1 MTSQCMIQH
10 YLENITKRYATG
22 IAKEHSY
29 RGDLQ
34 QLLEMLAAGVL
45 VTNEPARIA
54 CGAPDYIL
62 TRQNIPVGYIEAK
75 DIGAPLAKIA
85 KSEQIERYKASL
97 DNLIL
102 TDYLDFHLY
111 RNGEFVTS
119 IAIAEIKQ
127 GNISPCPQN
136 DDIFTHLIRDFCQFT
151 GQTISSA
158 HILAKMMAGK
168 ARMMQLVIE
177 QALNSDDET
186 DQNSSLKDQMAAFKK
201 ILIHDITAAEFAD
214 MYAQTIAY
222 GMFAARLH
230 DPNAQNFSRQ
240 EAAELIPKTNPF
252 LRKLF
257 SYIAGVDIDDRLVW
271 IVDALAQIF
280 RATDMAAFMANFG
293 KATQQHDPIIHFYE
307 TFLAEYNPKLRKSRG
322 VWYTPEPVVNFIVRA
337 IDDLLQYEFGL
348 PQGLAD
354 ISKTGDSSAHSVQI
368 LDPAAGTGT
377 FLAEVIKQIHRRFEG
392 QEGIW
397 SGYVETHL
405 IPRLNGFEILMASY
419 AMCHLKLELL
429 LRETGYTPKNPQR
442 LRVFLTNSLEEYHPD
457 ADNLFFANWLSAEA
471 NEASRVKRDAP
482 VMVVLGNPPYSVS
495 SRNKGEWI
503 QRLLEDY
510 KKGLHEKNIN
520 PLSDDY
526 IKFIRYGQF
535 FIEKNGEGI
544 LAFIS
549 NNSFLDGLI
558 HRQMR
563 KSLLSVFDAMYFVNL
578 HGDVK
583 KKEMAAHGGKDENVF
598 DITQGVSINI
608 FVKRASCHCPAA
620 NVFYCD
626 ISGSRKEKYAL
637 LFEKSLQTIQWSALK
652 PQEPRFLFIPHTNN
666 LQEAYTRGFALN
678 ELFQVNSSGIKTHR
692 DSLVIGFTQEE
703 ITQKITRFYNDAI
716 SNGRLKQDVPLKED
730 DEWLRQ
736 KRNGTFAA
744 AKVKKI
750 VYRPFDVRYIYY
762 EKDLIDRHRET
773 VMRHFLGGGNIGL
786 LANRQ
791 AIGDSFTHI
800 GVTNSLACHGTF
812 YLGNKGQDYVFPL
825 YLHPEND
832 AQQTLS
838 GKPARTPNLNL
849 NIVNR
854 IAQKL
859 ELTFMPEPPLNPLF
873 NKGTKGW
880 FAPIDLFDY
889 IYAVLHSPTYRATY
903 NELLKIDFP
912 RVPYPHDQATFWKF
926 VAFGSELRRLHL
938 LEHPAVNHFI
948 TTYPQDGEN
957 TITRKIAQK
966 DYELTDPEKWVGRVW
981 INDCQYF
988 DRVPAVAWNFCVGG
1002 YQPAQK
1008 WLKDHQG
1015 RLLQFEDIQHYQ
1027 QMIVA
1032 LTETHRIMQE
1042 IDAVDG
1048 IV

>member
-1 MTSQCMIQH
+1 MTSHCMIQH

-457 ADNLFFANWLSAEA
+457 SDNLFFANWLSVEA
-471 NEASRVKRDAP
+471 NEANRVKRDAP
-482 VMVVLGNPPYSVS
+482 VMVILGNPPYSGES
-495 SRNKGEWI
+495 ANKGVWM
-503 QRLLEDY
+503 RGLLDDY
-510 KKGLHEKNIN
+510 KKEPGGQRKLQEKNPKWLN
-520 PLSDDY
+520 DDY
-526 IKFIRYGQF
+526 VKFLRYGQY

-544 LAFIS
+544 VAFI
-549 NNSFLDGLI
+549 NNHGFLDNPTFRG
-558 HRQMR
+558 MR
-563 KSLLSVFDAMYFVNL
+563 WRLLTTFDAIYILDL
-578 HGDVK
+578 HGNAK
-583 KKEMAAHGGKDENVF
+583 KKETCPDGSPDKNVF
-598 DITQGVSINI
+598 DIQQGVSINL
-608 FVKRASCHCPAA
+608 FVKTGKKKTQALGKVFHYDLYGERDIKYDFLCNNTVKTIPFQELAMTPPLYLFAA
-620 NVFYCD
+620 KNLNADVVYNAGF
-626 ISGSRKEKYAL
+626 SVAE
-637 LFEKSLQTIQWSALK
+637 LFPVNSVGIVTAQDGFVIDADQAALK
-652 PQEPRFLFIPHTNN
+652 RRIADFLNDAVTN
-666 LQEAYTRGFALN
+666 
-678 ELFQVNSSGIKTHR
+678 K
-692 DSLVIGFTQEE
+692 
-703 ITQKITRFYNDAI
+703 KTRFHEDAI
-716 SNGRLKQDVPLKED
+716 APIS
-730 DEWLRQ
+730 
-736 KRNGTFAA
+736 
-744 AKVKKI
+744 
-750 VYRPFDVRYIYY
+750 YRPFDGRFVYY
-762 EKDLIDRHRET
+762 DDALIERTRRE
-773 VMRHFLGGGNIGL
+773 VMQHFLRGKNWGL
-786 LANRQ
+786 
-791 AIGDSFTHI
+791 
-800 GVTNSLACHGTF
+800 
-812 YLGNKGQDYVFPL
+812 VFPKRVETKTPWQHIFCVNSPVEHVLVSLKTIDYACPL
-825 YLHPEND
+825 YCYADESM
-832 AQQTLS
+832 QQTIGEMLR
-838 GKPARTPNLNL
+838 RTPNLNL

-926 VAFGSELRRLHL
+926 VAFGSELRHLHL

-1008 WLKDHQG
+1008 WLKDRQG